1 MSTIGR
7 RGTGLFRRELYTE
20 VVIRAAAETV
30 WGVLTD
36 FARYPEWNPFIF
48 SIEGKL
54 AAGERL
60 TVRFAG
66 GELKSVTFRP
76 TVLYTEESREVRWLG
91 HLLLP
96 LLFDGEHYFAIEP
109 LDDTRVRFVQ
119 REVFRGLLVP
129 LFWRDLDTHTR
140 KGFQRMNRA
149 LKDRA
154 ERMEG

>member
-1 MSTIGR
+1 M
-7 RGTGLFRRELYTE
+7 
-20 VVIRAAAETV
+20 

-66 GELKSVTFRP
+66 GESKSVTFKP
-76 TVLYTEESREVRWLG
+76 TVLYTEQSREVRWLG

-96 LLFDGEHYFAIEP
+96 LLFDGEHCFTIEP
-109 LDDTRVRFVQ
+109 LDDARVRFVQ

-129 LFWRDLDTHTR
+129 LFWRDLDTRTR
-140 KGFQRMNRA
+140 EGFRRMNRA
-149 LKDRA
+149 LKNRVECV
-154 ERMEG
+154 ER

>member
-1 MSTIGR
+1 VSAIGHR
-7 RGTGLFRRELYTE
+7 ANRLFRRELHTE
-20 VVIRAAAETV
+20 IVIRAAAETV

-54 AAGERL
+54 AAGQRL
-60 TVRFAG
+60 TVRFAREG
-66 GELKSVTFRP
+66 SKSVTFRP
-76 TVLYTEESREVRWLG
+76 TVLYTEGLREVRWLG

-96 LLFDGEHYFAIEP
+96 LLFDGEHSFFMEP
-109 LDDTRVRFVQ
+109 IDVESVRFVQ
-119 REVFRGLLVP
+119 REVFTGFLVP

-140 KGFQRMNRA
+140 KRFHKMNRA
-149 LKDRA
+149 LKERA